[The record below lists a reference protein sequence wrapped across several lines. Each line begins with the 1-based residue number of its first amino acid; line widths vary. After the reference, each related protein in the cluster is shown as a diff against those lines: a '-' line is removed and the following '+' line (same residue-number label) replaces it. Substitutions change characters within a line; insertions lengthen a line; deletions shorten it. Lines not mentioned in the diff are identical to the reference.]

1 MKNTRNLAFIFVF
14 SISILPTVTYAWEQD
29 CGGGKIDSIS
39 QGWYDSYDFSFSMEP
54 SPGLPTPPY
63 APYDYLANLQM
74 SEYGRT
80 QNLLDGRRAIIG
92 AYFGNKFV
100 RIFNP
105 VQADCTNFQ
114 DVDVVVC
121 NEEADCRTLT
131 H

>member
-39 QGWYDSYDFSFSMEP
+39 QGYYGFYDFSFSMEP

-63 APYDYLANLQM
+63 DSLANLQM

-105 VQADCTNFQ
+105 YQAVCFSFEE
-114 DVDVVVC
+114 VDVVVC